1 MEIEISFGFA
11 VRENELQSARGCP
24 EDRAAMGKLGAPSG
38 VGEPQLDR
46 EKGLK
51 AIRRGLNVSQPE
63 LLRWSGAGLLNLYV
77 RLTANGSSEIQ
88 FQTLSL
94 LRTSE
99 TRHTYQQAVERF
111 GIAYCHWWGFERYP
125 HVRAGSP
132 KG

>member
-1 MEIEISFGFA
+1 
-11 VRENELQSARGCP
+11 
-24 EDRAAMGKLGAPSG
+24 MGKLGAPSG
-38 VGEPQLDR
+38 VGEPNAQLDR

-77 RLTANGSSEIQ
+77 RLTANGSSEIHR
-88 FQTLSL
+88 FKRCPFAHIRNAAYISASRGT
-94 LRTSE
+94 
-99 TRHTYQQAVERF
+99 F
-111 GIAYCHWWGFERYP
+111 GIAHCHWWGFERYP